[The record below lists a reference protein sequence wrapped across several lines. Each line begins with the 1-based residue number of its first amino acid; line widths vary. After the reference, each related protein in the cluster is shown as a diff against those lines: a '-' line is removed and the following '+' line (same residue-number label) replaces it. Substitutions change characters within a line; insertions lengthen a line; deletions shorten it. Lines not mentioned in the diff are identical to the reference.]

1 MWLQPLLEKPD
12 VVHQFSVALVGAQG
26 IEQGIDTQ
34 LAKGAVVFLIGG
46 VEPFEGMVLVA
57 QIPIQLRDQIR
68 RHVSVLGF
76 VLGKGDFDLFAQGS
90 WPSARAEARFQCRC
104 EISHILVA

>member
-57 QIPIQLRDQIR
+57 QIPIQLRDQLHR
-68 RHVSVLGF
+68 VCFHYLRGRHYEYA
-76 VLGKGDFDLFAQGS
+76 DLHGS
-90 WPSARAEARFQCRC
+90 WRYRLHDSCKQIE
-104 EISHILVA
+104 